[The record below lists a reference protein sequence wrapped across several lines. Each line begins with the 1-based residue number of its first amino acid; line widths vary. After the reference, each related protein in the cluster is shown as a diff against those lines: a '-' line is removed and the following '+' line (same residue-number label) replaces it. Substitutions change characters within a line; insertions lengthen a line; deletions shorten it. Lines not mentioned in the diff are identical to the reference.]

1 MKKIKNIA
9 LIGMIAV
16 GVLCSSCSEDFLKP
30 DPLSF
35 YEPEQTFTTEAGLR
49 SVVATL
55 DRHLRNYWTYYQAA
69 NLVTPFYTL
78 FMHTD
83 LAVAGKTDQSTIWAD
98 PSERLTPSDGMGG
111 GGSEVNQF
119 SYFWGE
125 TYTGIK
131 SANTITSY
139 IGKIKDM
146 DEASRNK
153 YIGWAYFHRAYRYL
167 SLVFM
172 FKDVPL
178 VTKIIEGPKFDYK
191 TTSREAILAKMV
203 EDMEFAVQ
211 WVPEQKDMKEIG
223 LVNKGACRMLLSKL
237 YLATGQWEKA
247 IQQLNEVIDN
257 SGYSLM
263 TNTFGTFVTPFNTET
278 WPIQRNVI
286 WDLHRPVNKAD
297 ASNKETIMLMV
308 NRYDNS
314 ESRLNTNYLY
324 NMTPFWSQTDVNR
337 GILVP
342 SKSQSGMTR
351 QSATAGML
359 AQYPDFLDCRAIY
372 GRGEAFSRPTY
383 HAEKSMWGDKNDLR
397 HSREAGNWFVMED
410 LKYNDPKLL
419 GTDDAVYY
427 LKPIQK
433 YADDGTLLCKDTIR
447 CWFDYPYYK
456 LWVEDTAREVAN
468 GYSGTDYV
476 GGSGDWYVYRLA
488 EAYLLRAE
496 AYYWKKE
503 YAKAA
508 ADVNK
513 IRERAGCT
521 DLFDAGELNGL
532 DGLDVIMDERA
543 RELMYEEFRHVELV
557 RVSFIKENQE
567 GNYTSPKDLAD
578 ESSNSYWW
586 HRITEY
592 NNYYNKGV
600 KTLHN
605 DEYKIGKYNI
615 FWPIPQTA
623 IDANLYGRVN
633 QNYGYSGYEL
643 NETPI
648 ASQEEQIASGQ

>member
-286 WDLHRPVNKAD
+286 WDLHRPENKLIAE
-297 ASNKETIMLMV
+297 NKEVILGM
-308 NRYDNS
+308 
-314 ESRLNTNYLY
+314 
-324 NMTPFWSQTDVNR
+324 PNR
-337 GILVP
+337 GI
-342 SKSQSGMTR
+342 G
-351 QSATAGML
+351 
-359 AQYPDFLDCRAIY
+359 
-372 GRGEAFSRPTY
+372 
-383 HAEKSMWGDKNDLR
+383 
-397 HSREAGNWFVMED
+397 
-410 LKYNDPKLL
+410 
-419 GTDDAVYY
+419 
-427 LKPIQK
+427 
-433 YADDGTLLCKDTIR
+433 
-447 CWFDYPYYK
+447 
-456 LWVEDTAREVAN
+456 
-468 GYSGTDYV
+468 
-476 GGSGDWYVYRLA
+476 
-488 EAYLLRAE
+488 
-496 AYYWKKE
+496 
-503 YAKAA
+503 
-508 ADVNK
+508 
-513 IRERAGCT
+513 
-521 DLFDAGELNGL
+521 
-532 DGLDVIMDERA
+532 
-543 RELMYEEFRHVELV
+543 
-557 RVSFIKENQE
+557 
-567 GNYTSPKDLAD
+567 
-578 ESSNSYWW
+578 SSNSFVAFNTMRELRVGVVPFVGVVLEPVVDA
-586 HRITEY
+586 HRDAVRLARGDEIRQVVVVGDADVVQSAHLLGVDPYRAEPVGAFEIEEDALAFPVGRELDVALIAPRPVYIASAVEDRWADPKGEFLAGVHATPVYELFGLEGLSGTE
-592 NNYYNKGV
+592 
-600 KTLHN
+600 L
-605 DEYKIGKYNI
+605 
-615 FWPIPQTA
+615 PQT
-623 IDANLYGRVN
+623 DAPVLSGHIGHHVRSGDHDITLYDWRQFVKFADSTSCTCTSR
-633 QNYGYSGYEL
+633 QAR
-643 NETPI
+643 TRR
-648 ASQEEQIASGQ
+648 